1 MWWLCMV
8 ALGAEP
14 VTMDLD
20 EARQRLVQDAP
31 TLQVLE
37 GRVAEARAQARL
49 STAPLLPVVAA
60 RGGYV
65 RNNEEAVVSIASVM
79 ENLANSLPIP
89 VDLDPTGLPDDLII
103 QPLEQ
108 WTAGVDAKVPLVQPS
123 AWANHAAARAGVDA
137 AEAQAA
143 AARREA
149 DAGLV
154 RAAWM
159 ASAAEQV
166 ADARARGVASAEAHR
181 DSAQRRLAA
190 GIGTELDV
198 LQAETELAR
207 RQSDHAQAVADR
219 DAARRA
225 MGALLGMDGG
235 VRIEVG
241 DLPPLSEGV
250 RAESHPEL
258 VAAEAKTH
266 AARRQ
271 QSAAWLQH
279 APTLDAVGSIVTSDV
294 PFPTGLTTGWKVGVQ
309 ATWVLFDGGARYG
322 MAGVAHAKRQQAEA
336 GVETVRLD
344 LIRREAD
351 ADQGVTVA
359 EERLRLAER
368 ALATAT
374 RAEATAGRLFEN
386 GLADALQTLDAQQ
399 RRIDADVARAGAEA
413 RLAVARVDLALVV
426 GP

>member
-20 EARQRLVQDAP
+20 EARRRLEDDAP
-31 TLQVLE
+31 TLAVLE

-65 RNNEEAVVSIASVM
+65 RNNEEVVVSIASVM
-79 ENLANSLPIP
+79 ENLAESLPIP
-89 VDLDPTGLPDDLII
+89 VDLDPNSLPDDLTI

-108 WTAGVDAKVPLVQPS
+108 WTAGVEAKVPLVQPS
-123 AWANHAAARAGVDA
+123 AWATHSAARAGVDV
-137 AEAQAA
+137 AEARAT

-149 DAGLV
+149 DGGLV

-159 ASAAEQV
+159 ASASEQV
-166 ADARARGVASAEAHR
+166 AEARARGVEAAEAHR

-198 LQAETELAR
+198 LLAETELAR
-207 RQSDHAQAVADR
+207 RQSEHAQAVADR
-219 DAARRA
+219 DGARRA
-225 MGALLGMDGG
+225 MGALLGMDGP

-241 DLPPLSEGV
+241 EMPRISEGG
-250 RAESHPEL
+250 RSESHPEL
-258 VAAEAKTH
+258 VAAEAMTH
-266 AARRQ
+266 AAQRQ
-271 QSAAWLQH
+271 QTAAWLRH
-279 APTLDAVGSIVTSDV
+279 APTLDAVGSVVTSDV

-322 MAGVAHAKRQQAEA
+322 MAGVAQAKKQQAEA
-336 GVETVRLD
+336 GVEQVRLD
-344 LIRREAD
+344 LLRREAD
-351 ADQGVTVA
+351 ADQGVSVA

-368 ALATAT
+368 AQQTAT
-374 RAEATAGRLFEN
+374 RAEATAARLFEN
-386 GLADALQTLDAQQ
+386 GLADALQALDAQQ

-413 RLAVARVDLALVV
+413 RLAVARVDLDLVV

>member
-1 MWWLCMV
+1 MWWLCLV

-20 EARQRLVQDAP
+20 EARQRLVQSAP

-79 ENLANSLPIP
+79 ENLANSLPVP
-89 VDLDPTGLPDDLII
+89 VELDATGLPNDLII
-103 QPLEQ
+103 QPLQQ

-123 AWANHAAARAGVDA
+123 AWANQAAARAGIDA
-137 AEAQAA
+137 AEAQAI

-159 ASAAEQV
+159 ASATAEV
-166 ADARARGVASAEAHR
+166 AEARARGVEAAEAHR
-181 DSAQRRLAA
+181 DSAQRRVAA

-198 LQAETELAR
+198 LQAETELAG
-207 RQSDHAQAVADR
+207 RQSDHAQAVAER

-225 MGALLGMDGG
+225 MGALLGMDHA

-241 DLPPLSEGV
+241 ELPHLPEMDRV
-250 RAESHPEL
+250 QSHPEM
-258 VAAEAKTH
+258 VAAEAMTRV
-266 AARRQ
+266 AQRQ

-279 APTLDAVGSIVTSDV
+279 APTLDAVGSLVTSDV
-294 PFPTGLTTGWKVGVQ
+294 PFPTGLTTAWKVGVQ
-309 ATWVLFDGGARYG
+309 ATWVLYDGGARYG

-336 GVETVRLD
+336 GVETVRLE
-344 LIRREAD
+344 LIRRQAD
-351 ADQGVTVA
+351 AVQGVTVA
-359 EERLRLAER
+359 QERLRLAER
-368 ALATAT
+368 AQATAT
-374 RAEATAGRLFEN
+374 RAEETAARLFDN

-399 RRIDADVARAGAEA
+399 RRIDADVSRAGAEA